1 MGKFEAAVHRWQRRL
16 ELMDWQIDIIADIEK
31 AHDGEIGEH
40 APHVTLDALPAY
52 KRVSLF
58 YAPDEIKGEEDV
70 TACHEMIHLIC
81 EPLRDVAEDA
91 LNHVPG
97 RQAREVYGRWTSTSL
112 ESVVSH
118 LTRLFYRGRRG

>member
-1 MGKFEAAVHRWQRRL
+1 MSVPRMSVHPMSVHVQGVGSVLRRAGTRHVPLVRRRPTGGGLGKFEAAVHRWQRRL

-58 YAPDEIKGEEDV
+58 YAP
-70 TACHEMIHLIC
+70 
-81 EPLRDVAEDA
+81 
-91 LNHVPG
+91 
-97 RQAREVYGRWTSTSL
+97 
-112 ESVVSH
+112 
-118 LTRLFYRGRRG
+118 